1 MKIIKKE
8 VEKPS
13 FKRKFM
19 TIQEFVLDLLPTV
32 ECLPIGQ
39 RLPIHTDV
47 QNAKSEAIILS
58 ILNNIDIGT
67 ITLVNVADE
76 KGPWLWESL
85 DGGHRKRAIRDFFNG
100 KFTAGGRKYSELSDE
115 EKSAFKNY
123 QLVFTLYA
131 PLSNE
136 MKGEIFRSL
145 NETTHVN
152 EIEMLNSYG
161 DTAIANVV
169 RETVRP
175 INKLKIDKKTSK
187 EKYETTIV
195 HDLFEVTAGGNLKW
209 LKENNLRL
217 KQDEFVARVY
227 YTFYKGGKLCNRAT
241 VKVQE
246 MYDNP
251 KTDANK
257 LKKKVDKFLDFLY
270 EMAKV
275 KRQTAGSGLA
285 NSEKNALL
293 NIYIYLSE
301 SFGADI
307 KVSDHIEWYK
317 VFAKVYLDLYN
328 DPYEKW
334 TEVPDLDFE
343 SKDSTVAQ
351 LFKDYTR
358 NHDHADKQTQLVKW
372 MTEHPEWED
381 IYDYMILKDRSRS
394 FPDWMK
400 QTALLNQDGLCE
412 IDGLPLVWEDAE
424 AGHIEAHALG
434 GKTILS
440 NCAMIRKAHNKAM
453 GTMDVRDYKKVYNEA
468 VA

>member
-1 MKIIKKE
+1 MKII
-8 VEKPS
+8 EKPS
-13 FKRKFM
+13 FKRKTM
-19 TIQEFVLDLLPTV
+19 TIQDFLIDLYPSV
-32 ECLPIGQ
+32 DCNPIGQ
-39 RLPIHTDV
+39 RPPIYGENAV
-47 QNAKSEAIILS
+47 QNEKSEAIILS

-67 ITLVNVADE
+67 ITLVDVKEEDG
-76 KGPWLWESL
+76 KWKWESL
-85 DGGHRKRAIRDFFNG
+85 DGGHRKRSIPLFVNG
-100 KFTAGGRKYSELSDE
+100 KFSAGGRYYSELNE
-115 EKSAFKNY
+115 EEQARFKNY
-123 QLVFTLYA
+123 DLSFTLYD

-136 MKGEIFRSL
+136 MKGKIFRSL

-161 DTAIANVV
+161 NTAIANVI

-175 INKLKIDKKTSK
+175 ISKPYIDEETL
-187 EKYETTIV
+187 ETGYQTTII
-195 HDLFEVTAGGNLKW
+195 HDLFDVTKEGNLKW
-209 LKENNLRL
+209 IEGNNFRL

-227 YTFYKGGKLCNRAT
+227 YTFYKGGKLCNRST

-251 KTDANK
+251 KTNAYK

-270 EMAKV
+270 EMSKV
-275 KRQTAGSGLA
+275 KRQTAGRGIT
-285 NSEKNALL
+285 NSEKNTLL
-293 NIYIYLSE
+293 NIYIYLSD
-301 SFGADI
+301 SFKSDV
-307 KVSDHIEWYK
+307 KVNDPFGFYTA
-317 VFAKVYLDLYN
+317 FAKVYLDLYN

-343 SKDSTVAQ
+343 SKDSTVNQ

-358 NHDHADKQTQLVKW
+358 NHDHAEKQTQLVKW

-381 IYDYMILKDRSRS
+381 IYDYMILKDRNRS

-400 QTALLNQDGLCE
+400 QTALLNQNGLCE
-412 IDGLPLVWEDAE
+412 IDGLPLVWEDAD

-434 GKTILS
+434 GKTILT
-440 NCAMIRKAHNKAM
+440 NCAMIRKVHNKAM
-453 GTMDVRDYKKVYNEA
+453 GTMDVREYKKVYDEA

>member
-19 TIQEFVLDLLPTV
+19 AIQEFVLDLQPTV
-32 ECLPIGQ
+32 DCLPIGQ
-39 RLPIHTDV
+39 RLPIHTDI
-47 QNAKSEAIILS
+47 QNEKSEAIILS

-85 DGGHRKRAIRDFFNG
+85 DGGHRKRAIRDFFSG

-115 EKSAFKNY
+115 EKTAFKNY

-161 DTAIANVV
+161 NTSIANVV
-169 RETVRP
+169 RETVRVVT
-175 INKLKIDKKTSK
+175 KADGKTSV
-187 EKYETTIV
+187 V

-241 VKVQE
+241 AKVKE

-251 KTDANK
+251 NTDANK
-257 LKKKVDKFLDFLY
+257 LKKKADKFLDFLY

-275 KRQTAGSGLA
+275 KRQTAGSGLT

-293 NIYIYLSE
+293 NVYIYLSE
-301 SFGADI
+301 SFKSDI
-307 KVSDHIEWYK
+307 KVSDPIEWYK
-317 VFAKVYLDLYN
+317 VFASVYLDLYY
-328 DPYEKW
+328 DPKEEW

-343 SKDSTVAQ
+343 SKDSTVTQ

-372 MTEHPEWED
+372 MTEHPKWED
-381 IYDYMILKDRSRS
+381 IYDYMILKDRSRA

-400 QTALLNQDGLCE
+400 QTALLNQDNLCE

-434 GKTILS
+434 GKTILT

-453 GTMDVRDYKKVYNEA
+453 GTMDVREYKKVYDEA

>member
-1 MKIIKKE
+1 MS
-8 VEKPS
+8 KPK

-19 TIQEFVLDLLPTV
+19 SIQSFVLELLPTV
-32 ECLPIGQ
+32 DCSPIGQ
-39 RLPIHTDV
+39 RLPVHSDV
-47 QNAKSEAIILS
+47 QNTKSEAIILA
-58 ILNNIDIGT
+58 ILNNIDIGN
-67 ITLVNVADE
+67 ITLVNVE
-76 KGPWLWESL
+76 EEPTTWIWESL
-85 DGGHRKRAIRDFFNG
+85 DGGHRKRAIRDFFQG

-115 EKSAFKNY
+115 EKSAFKDY
-123 QLVFTLYA
+123 ELAFTQYS

-136 MKGEIFRSL
+136 MKGKIFRSL

-161 DTAIANVV
+161 NTPIANVI
-169 RETVRP
+169 RETVRVVTRY
-175 INKLKIDKKTSK
+175 DGKTSL
-187 EKYETTIV
+187 I
-195 HDLFEVTAGGNLKW
+195 HDLFEVTAGGNFKW
-209 LKENNLRL
+209 LESNNLRL

-227 YTFYKGGKLCNRAT
+227 YTFYKGGKLCNRST

-275 KRQTAGSGLA
+275 KRQTGPRGLS

-307 KVSDHIEWYK
+307 KVSDPIEWYK

-328 DPYEKW
+328 DPEEKW

-343 SKDSTVAQ
+343 SKDSTVTQ

-372 MTEHPEWED
+372 MTEHPKWED
-381 IYDYMILKDRSRS
+381 IYDHMILKDRSRS

-400 QTALLNQDGLCE
+400 QTALLNQNGLCE

-440 NCAMIRKAHNKAM
+440 NCAMIRKVHNKAM
-453 GTMDVRDYKKVYNEA
+453 GTMDVREYKKVYNA
-468 VA
+468 

>member
-1 MKIIKKE
+1 M
-8 VEKPS
+8 S
-13 FKRKFM
+13 
-19 TIQEFVLDLLPTV
+19 IQSFVLELLPTV
-32 ECLPIGQ
+32 DCSPIGQ
-39 RLPIHTDV
+39 RLPVYSDV
-47 QNAKSEAIILS
+47 QNAKSEAIILA
-58 ILNNIDIGT
+58 ILNNIDIGN
-67 ITLVNVADE
+67 ITLVNVE
-76 KGPWLWESL
+76 EEPTTWIWESL
-85 DGGHRKRAIRDFFNG
+85 DGGHRKRAIRDFFQG

-115 EKSAFKNY
+115 EKSAFKDY
-123 QLVFTLYA
+123 ELAFTQYS

-136 MKGEIFRSL
+136 MKGKIFRSL

-161 DTAIANVV
+161 NTSIANVI
-169 RETVRP
+169 RETVRVVTRY
-175 INKLKIDKKTSK
+175 DGKTSL
-187 EKYETTIV
+187 I
-195 HDLFEVTAGGNLKW
+195 HDLFEVTAGGNFKW
-209 LKENNLRL
+209 LESNNLRL

-227 YTFYKGGKLCNRAT
+227 YTFYKGGKLCNRST

-275 KRQTAGSGLA
+275 KRQTGPRGLS

-307 KVSDHIEWYK
+307 KVSDPIEWYK

-328 DPYEKW
+328 DPEEKW

-343 SKDSTVAQ
+343 SKDSTVTQ

-372 MTEHPEWED
+372 MTEHPKWED
-381 IYDYMILKDRSRS
+381 IYDHMILKDRSRS

-440 NCAMIRKAHNKAM
+440 NCAMIRKVHNKAM
-453 GTMDVRDYKKVYNEA
+453 GTMDVREYKKVYNA
-468 VA
+468 

>member
-1 MKIIKKE
+1 MS
-8 VEKPS
+8 KPK

-19 TIQEFVLDLLPTV
+19 SIQSFVLELLPTV
-32 ECLPIGQ
+32 DCSPIGQ
-39 RLPIHTDV
+39 RLPVHSDV
-47 QNAKSEAIILS
+47 QNAKSEAIILA
-58 ILNNIDIGT
+58 ILNNIDIGN
-67 ITLVNVADE
+67 ITLVNVE
-76 KGPWLWESL
+76 EEPTTWIWESL
-85 DGGHRKRAIRDFFNG
+85 DGGHRKRAIRDFFQG

-115 EKSAFKNY
+115 EKSAFKDY
-123 QLVFTLYA
+123 ELAFTQYS

-136 MKGEIFRSL
+136 MKGKIFRSL

-161 DTAIANVV
+161 NTPIANVI
-169 RETVRP
+169 RETVRVVTRY
-175 INKLKIDKKTSK
+175 DGKTSL
-187 EKYETTIV
+187 I
-195 HDLFEVTAGGNLKW
+195 HDLFEVTAGGNFKW
-209 LKENNLRL
+209 LESNNLRL

-227 YTFYKGGKLCNRAT
+227 YTFYKGGKLCNRST

-275 KRQTAGSGLA
+275 KRQTGPRGLS

-307 KVSDHIEWYK
+307 KVSDPIEWYK

-328 DPYEKW
+328 DPEEKW

-343 SKDSTVAQ
+343 SKDSTVTQ

-372 MTEHPEWED
+372 MTEHPKWED
-381 IYDYMILKDRSRS
+381 IYDHMILKDRSRS

-412 IDGLPLVWEDAE
+412 IDGLPLLWEDAE

-440 NCAMIRKAHNKAM
+440 NCAMIRKSHNKAM
-453 GTMDVRDYKKVYNEA
+453 GTMDVREYKKVYNA
-468 VA
+468 

>member
-1 MKIIKKE
+1 MS
-8 VEKPS
+8 KPK

-19 TIQEFVLDLLPTV
+19 SIQSFVLELLPTV
-32 ECLPIGQ
+32 DCSPIGQ
-39 RLPIHTDV
+39 RLPVHSDV
-47 QNAKSEAIILS
+47 QNAKSEAIILA
-58 ILNNIDIGT
+58 ILNNIDIGN
-67 ITLVNVADE
+67 ITLVNVE
-76 KGPWLWESL
+76 EEPTTWIWESL
-85 DGGHRKRAIRDFFNG
+85 DGGHRKRAIRDFFQG

-115 EKSAFKNY
+115 EKTAFKNY
-123 QLVFTLYA
+123 ELAFTQYS

-136 MKGEIFRSL
+136 MKGKIFRSL

-161 DTAIANVV
+161 NTPIANVI
-169 RETVRP
+169 RETVRVVTRY
-175 INKLKIDKKTSK
+175 DGKTSL
-187 EKYETTIV
+187 I
-195 HDLFEVTAGGNLKW
+195 HDLFEVTAGGNFKW
-209 LKENNLRL
+209 LESNNLRL

-227 YTFYKGGKLCNRAT
+227 YTFYKGGKLCNRST

-257 LKKKVDKFLDFLY
+257 LKKKADKFLDFLY
-270 EMAKV
+270 EMSKV
-275 KRQTAGSGLA
+275 KRQTGPRGLS

-301 SFGADI
+301 SFESDI
-307 KVSDHIEWYK
+307 KVSDPIEWYK
-317 VFAKVYLDLYN
+317 IFASVYLDLYN

-343 SKDSTVAQ
+343 SKDSTVTQ

-372 MTEHPEWED
+372 MTEHPKWED
-381 IYDYMILKDRSRS
+381 IYDYMILKDRSRA
-394 FPDWMK
+394 FPDWIK

-412 IDGLPLVWEDAE
+412 IDGLPLLWEDAE

-440 NCAMIRKAHNKAM
+440 NCAMIRKSHNKAM
-453 GTMDVRDYKKVYNEA
+453 GTMDVREYKKVYNA
-468 VA
+468 

>member
-1 MKIIKKE
+1 MS
-8 VEKPS
+8 KPK

-19 TIQEFVLDLLPTV
+19 SIQSFVLELLPTV
-32 ECLPIGQ
+32 DCSPIGQ
-39 RLPIHTDV
+39 RLPVHSDV
-47 QNAKSEAIILS
+47 QNAKSEAIILA
-58 ILNNIDIGT
+58 ILNNIDIGN
-67 ITLVNVADE
+67 ITLVNVE
-76 KGPWLWESL
+76 EEPTTWIWESL
-85 DGGHRKRAIRDFFNG
+85 DGGHRKRAIRDFFQG

-115 EKSAFKNY
+115 EKTAFKNY
-123 QLVFTLYA
+123 ELAFTQYS

-136 MKGEIFRSL
+136 MKGKIFRSL

-161 DTAIANVV
+161 NTAIANVI
-169 RETVRP
+169 RETVRVVTRY
-175 INKLKIDKKTSK
+175 DGKTSL
-187 EKYETTIV
+187 I
-195 HDLFEVTAGGNLKW
+195 HDLFEVTAGGNFKW
-209 LKENNLRL
+209 LESNNLRL

-227 YTFYKGGKLCNRAT
+227 YTFYKGGKLCNRST

-251 KTDANK
+251 KTDAYK

-270 EMAKV
+270 EMSKV
-275 KRQTAGSGLA
+275 KRQTAGRGIT
-285 NSEKNALL
+285 NSEKNTLL
-293 NIYIYLSE
+293 NIYIYLSD
-301 SFGADI
+301 SFKSDV
-307 KVSDHIEWYK
+307 KVNDPFGFYTA
-317 VFAKVYLDLYN
+317 FAKVYLDLYN

-334 TEVPDLDFE
+334 IEVPDLDFE
-343 SKDSTVAQ
+343 SKDSTVNQ

-400 QTALLNQDGLCE
+400 QTALLNQDNLCE

-440 NCAMIRKAHNKAM
+440 NCAMIRKVHNKAM
-453 GTMDVRDYKKVYNEA
+453 GTMDVREYKKVYNEA